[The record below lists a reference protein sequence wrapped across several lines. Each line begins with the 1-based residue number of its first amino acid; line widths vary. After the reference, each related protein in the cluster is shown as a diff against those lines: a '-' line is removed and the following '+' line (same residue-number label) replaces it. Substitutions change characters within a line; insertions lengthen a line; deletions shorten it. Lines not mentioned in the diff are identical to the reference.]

1 MNVIIFYYLTVRHW
15 ENIKGGF
22 VMSII
27 DYEKFE
33 EEILLKDKRKEDF
46 TD

>member
-1 MNVIIFYYLTVRHW
+1 MDK
-15 ENIKGGF
+15 EAGF

-46 TD
+46 TDKSGI